1 MRQTPFVV
9 LLLLRDFS
17 VPSEQVCLLSDN
29 LRALTKVAWPHA
41 VVGTVAIALRRRGQ
55 AQMCQIAPSRAS
67 SMGPE

>member
-29 LRALTKVAWPHA
+29 LRALQF
-41 VVGTVAIALRRRGQ
+41 RR
-55 AQMCQIAPSRAS
+55 AFVS
-67 SMGPE
+67 

>member
-29 LRALTKVAWPHA
+29 LRALVILP
-41 VVGTVAIALRRRGQ
+41 ALLVMVSIR
-55 AQMCQIAPSRAS
+55 
-67 SMGPE
+67 

>member
-29 LRALTKVAWPHA
+29 LRALSTNPWGVDVA
-41 VVGTVAIALRRRGQ
+41 GSSAL
-55 AQMCQIAPSRAS
+55 
-67 SMGPE
+67 E

>member
-29 LRALTKVAWPHA
+29 LRALPPP
-41 VVGTVAIALRRRGQ
+41 RRPLDPTRKQGKE
-55 AQMCQIAPSRAS
+55 SL
-67 SMGPE
+67 

>member
-29 LRALTKVAWPHA
+29 LRALTNGGAPVYITGRTGYTIH
-41 VVGTVAIALRRRGQ
+41 RR
-55 AQMCQIAPSRAS
+55 
-67 SMGPE
+67 

>member
-29 LRALTKVAWPHA
+29 LRAL
-41 VVGTVAIALRRRGQ
+41 LRLLFMLSLTIRKMWLTLDTSVLLQ
-55 AQMCQIAPSRAS
+55 
-67 SMGPE
+67 